1 MSHRVWLEYENSGH
15 RGGWNLSWRENTVLE
30 QEKTGDTKETVNSL
44 ISGGSRTETRRAEKN
59 VFGSRASP
67 LSKSP
72 DDRALLPLSQGLD
85 PDPLVPRF
93 NEAAWIDLQDVR
105 DCTACFIPLAFYSA
119 ARFFRK
125 RILGT
130 SANEKVREICALDIE
145 ISSKEQGE
153 SSWTDPVL
161 IPG

>member
-1 MSHRVWLEYENSGH
+1 M
-15 RGGWNLSWRENTVLE
+15 LE

-105 DCTACFIPLAFYSA
+105 DCTACFIPLVFYFA
-119 ARFFRK
+119 ARFFRR

-130 SANEKVREICALDIE
+130 SAHEKVREICALDIE

-153 SSWTDPVL
+153 NS
-161 IPG
+161 